1 MTGGIF
7 RMAADEAS
15 LREVYTEIDM
25 LEKSNIES
33 VRYIDYKEL
42 FVPFALIALC
52 LVILE
57 AILSATIFRRI
68 P

>member
-1 MTGGIF
+1 
-7 RMAADEAS
+7 MAADDES
-15 LREVYTEIDM
+15 LREVYAEIDE

-33 VRYIDYKEL
+33 VRYIDYKEF

-52 LVILE
+52 LVMFE
-57 AILSATIFRRI
+57 VILSATIFRRI

>member
-1 MTGGIF
+1 
-7 RMAADEAS
+7 MADNDES
-15 LREVYTEIDM
+15 LREVYAEIDK
-25 LEKSNIES
+25 LEKSDIES

-52 LVILE
+52 LVMLE
-57 AILSATIFRRI
+57 VILSATVFRRI